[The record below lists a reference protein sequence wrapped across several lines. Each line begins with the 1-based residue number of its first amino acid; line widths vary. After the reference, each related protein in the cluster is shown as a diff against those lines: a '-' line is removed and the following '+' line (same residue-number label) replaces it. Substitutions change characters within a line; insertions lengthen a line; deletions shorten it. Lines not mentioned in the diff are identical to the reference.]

1 MVDAHYSD
9 DYADFGRYAGG
20 TAEGFR
26 DGRGKYAFANPYF
39 SYDGE
44 WRAGQMHGAG
54 TLSMADGSSYEGAF
68 HNGEMSGFG

>member
-44 WRAGQMHGAG
+44 WRAGQMTARARSRWR
-54 TLSMADGSSYEGAF
+54 TARATRARSTTAR
-68 HNGEMSGFG
+68 

>member
-26 DGRGKYAFANPYF
+26 TSLQVPAANPYCTTA
-39 SYDGE
+39 SGA
-44 WRAGQMHGAG
+44 RARCTAR